1 MSLISSY
8 DPRYLEE
15 QRRRQM
21 MYGAQPPVGIAGSV
35 PQQTVAPMP
44 SIPQM
49 PPQPQPQMG
58 MAAAQGPQGVGLS
71 QQPVVPPAP
80 QPQPQGVSVANN
92 TAASQPSFQQ
102 SAEELQKAREMS
114 AFENAQMTGEA
125 PEKKFNSKA
134 LGKALS
140 GAFKSGQG
148 LYNQEIQN
156 IGLLREA
163 QAPQMGV
170 SAAMQQPQQQPGMS
184 GAMQAITG
192 GIGSQPQMLEMLK
205 RMRR

>member
-1 MSLISSY
+1 MGIGSY

-15 QRRRQM
+15 QRRLQM
-21 MYGAQPPVGIAGSV
+21 MYGNQPPVGMAGSV
-35 PQQTVAPMP
+35 PPQTVAPMP

-58 MAAAQGPQGVGLS
+58 MAAAQGQQGIGLS

-80 QPQPQGVSVANN
+80 QPQPQGVGVAFNQG
-92 TAASQPSFQQ
+92 AGQPGMQQ
-102 SAEELQKAREMS
+102 VMEDPTVGRMGVEETVGVKG
-114 AFENAQMTGEA
+114 GEA
-125 PEKKFNSKA
+125 GGFNSKA

-148 LYNQEIQN
+148 LYNQEIKN

-170 SAAMQQPQQQPGMS
+170 GAAIQQPQQQPGMS
-184 GAMQAITG
+184 GAMQAISG
-192 GIGSQPQMLEMLK
+192 GIGSQPQLLEMLK